1 MKIQK
6 NNKFIYLISPN
17 RITNSNF
24 FKYLELIFK
33 TKKVNFFQLRVK
45 NEKKNEK
52 IVLAKKILKICRK
65 YNVKFI
71 INDDPYLTL
80 KVDADGCHLGQND
93 MNIFSAKKI
102 LKNKIIG
109 ITCHNSLYLAK
120 RAWLNKASY
129 IGVGAFYRSNT
140 KNIKH
145 RANIKNLRE
154 IKKSIDIPIVAIGGI
169 NKKNYRNLLLNKA
182 DFLAISSYIWNNKYL
197 NPYQAVRK
205 LI

>member
-1 MKIQK
+1 MKIHK

-24 FKYLELIFK
+24 FKYLDLIFK
-33 TKKVNFFQLRVK
+33 TKKVSFFQLRLK
-45 NEKKNEK
+45 NEKKNKK
-52 IVLAKKILKICRK
+52 IELAKKILKICRK

-80 KVDADGCHLGQND
+80 KINADGCHLGQND
-93 MNIFSAKKI
+93 MNFFAAKKI

-120 RAWLNKASY
+120 KACLYKASY
-129 IGVGAFYRSNT
+129 IGIGAFYRSNT
-140 KNIKH
+140 KNIKY
-145 RANIKNLRE
+145 RAHIKNLRE